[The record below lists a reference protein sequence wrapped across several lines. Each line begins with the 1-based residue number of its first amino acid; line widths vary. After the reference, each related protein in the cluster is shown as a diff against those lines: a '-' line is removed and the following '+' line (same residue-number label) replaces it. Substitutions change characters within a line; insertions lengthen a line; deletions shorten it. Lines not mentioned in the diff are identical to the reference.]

1 MSEKAP
7 LTPEENAKLR
17 KLLRKSEAE
26 KTKAAQESSERLT
39 REYQKQY
46 GPLVR

>member
-7 LTPEENAKLR
+7 LTPEENAEAR
-17 KLLRKSEAE
+17 KLLRKSKAE
-26 KTKAAQESSERLT
+26 RIMAAQESSKRLT
-39 REYQKQY
+39 KELRKQY